1 MKIEFNDEG
10 FHFSAPQTELI
21 SYDLVILRTAR
32 KIIPEKSKIYERK
45 AKIYIALYKEKEDD
59 WW

>member
-1 MKIEFNDEG
+1 MKIEFHDEG
-10 FHFSAPQTELI
+10 FHFSAPQTQLI

-45 AKIYIALYKEKEDD
+45 GKIYIALHKDKEDD